1 MSETKQEN
9 KNVDPI
15 VASSLIVL
23 GSNIVNTLIKYNDI
37 NLQAP
42 TAETLKAQ
50 LDAFKKMIP
59 LPEDYDVG
67 LVQESWDFIKDKF
80 GL

>member
-1 MSETKQEN
+1 MSETKEVN

-23 GSNIVNTLIKYNDI
+23 GSNIVNTLIKYNDP

-42 TAETLKAQ
+42 SAEVLKVQ
-50 LDAFKKMIP
+50 LESFKKMLP
-59 LPEDYDVG
+59 LPEDYDIG
-67 LVQESWDFIKDKF
+67 LVEESWNFIKDKF